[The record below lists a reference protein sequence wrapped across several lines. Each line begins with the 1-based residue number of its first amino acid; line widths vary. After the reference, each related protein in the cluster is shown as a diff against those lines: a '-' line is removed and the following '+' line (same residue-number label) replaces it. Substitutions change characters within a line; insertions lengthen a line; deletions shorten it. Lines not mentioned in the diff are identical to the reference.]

1 MSLLR
6 QNALRLNK
14 SCKSA
19 MNQWFPEPTA
29 EATGY
34 ITSQIEIKTESN
46 AEIKSL
52 IVLEG
57 LQKQHG
63 EKVK

>member
-1 MSLLR
+1 
-6 QNALRLNK
+6 
-14 SCKSA
+14 